1 MVRISE
7 ITEDA
12 ANKEGEPREGDGE
25 PEEEEKTEE
34 RLQEERD
41 ETKERTREPAESNPA
56 ELATPPAEDPNE
68 ETPQPAGKV
77 LSNDYALRVAY
88 IMRSYLS
95 MRQGGAAAGTAED
108 AAGCGPGEEERCR
121 AMMEVV
127 RKESGR
133 WAVSRVVLEHT
144 HPLEPPPDPA
154 GALAGGGLLPRV
166 DMEFDSVSAAKAY
179 YSTYGEKMGFKAQMG
194 SGKRSRGNRILIMQR
209 FLCSKGSYPPYGSA
223 ADSAARKRKRGPYKK
238 RAQKDAEEAKK
249 DGEVVEVIQVE
260 SLSKKPGAVG
270 DEHGGEAQGDRPK
283 KRTFLAERDLM
294 PKEPA
299 REINSVKDS
308 AAADKGQDGGKVP
321 LVSNPAQSKLLRDL
335 GIRVSRYTHEERR
348 DIVRKYMQKKS
359 NRQAVDRS
367 IKIPSRQALAERR
380 QRGVGGKFLS
390 KEEMQTLNRQEEPA
404 EEEPELPEEVVAN
417 AGGVP
422 IVGMVFENEA
432 KAYDYY
438 VKYAGSVGF
447 SVRKGGWDKSAR
459 NNTRSRVYICSREGF
474 RPKNEAKRPRPE
486 TRTGC
491 PSRMAIKITSSGKY
505 RVTEFVPDH
514 NHQLAAP
521 LDIQMLKSEKLLTK
535 VQPRG
540 CEKAS
545 LIPAGYKN
553 YLRAKRSKDMQ
564 VGDTGAL
571 LEYLQ
576 KMKGDNPSFYY
587 AIQVDEYDQMTNVFW
602 ADAKSMIDYH
612 YFGDVVCFDTTYKAN
627 NSGRPFSLFIGVNHH
642 KQTVIFG
649 AAFLYDETVESFKW
663 LFETF
668 KTAMSGKQPKT
679 ILTDRCAAIRDAIGA
694 VWPGTTQH
702 CCVWQIYQHA
712 MKHLAHVF
720 EASETFAHDFS
731 HCIYD
736 FEDEEEFLAAWNS
749 MLEKYNLKDNEWL
762 TKLYEEREKWALV
775 YCRHI
780 FCADIKS
787 TLQEETLSTLLKEY
801 LNSGKDLSEFLKLY
815 EMLVNER
822 RYAEV
827 QADYHVNQGTPR
839 IPPLR
844 LLWQAANEYTPA
856 VFEMF
861 RREFELFMDCMVYS
875 CGEVGT
881 LSDYE
886 ATVKDKSKEQF
897 IRFDS
902 SDGSIMCSCRKFEHV
917 GIQCCHVL
925 KVLDFRN
932 IKELPPQYLLK
943 RWRKDAKAGSI
954 REGHGL
960 MLDGDPETS
969 QLHRYNSLCRIL
981 YKIAAR
987 AAENEDT
994 FTLMLNQTDQ
1004 LLQQVERILQTR
1016 LLEKPSLANASR
1028 DQHNN
1033 LAESGDVQH
1042 DNNYESQKMSG
1053 KKKNNGGVRHRHQ
1066 SEQEANRRQ
1075 KVRKGQPEKA
1085 EVAPGDN
1092 GPHVAPSN
1100 VPSQSRN
1107 PSNQFLAPNHFMQGP
1122 YVSPH
1127 QFGLGTAQ
1135 NFHPMAQFGQ
1145 DSSSSAL
1152 QQQLFH
1158 GSAHLTQGY
1167 PTPDIHALQF
1177 VGSNPQ
1183 LDHQGGDQGHCA
1195 IPVWDFL

>member
-1 MVRISE
+1 MVLISE
-7 ITEDA
+7 ITEEA
-12 ANKEGEPREGDGE
+12 AKKEGEPKEGDGE
-25 PEEEEKTEE
+25 PEEEGPPEERAETEE
-34 RLQEERD
+34 RPQ
-41 ETKERTREPAESNPA
+41 EPAAIDPG
-56 ELATPPAEDPNE
+56 ELAPPSAEDPKE
-68 ETPQPAGKV
+68 DGPPPAGKM
-77 LSNDYALRVAY
+77 LHNEYALRVAY
-88 IMRSYLS
+88 IMRNYLY
-95 MRQGGAAAGTAED
+95 MRQGGAAASGATGGG
-108 AAGCGPGEEERCR
+108 AAGEERCR

-144 HPLEPPPDPA
+144 HQLEPPPDPA
-154 GALAGGGLLPRV
+154 GALAGGGLVPRV
-166 DMEFDSVSAAKAY
+166 DMEFDSISAAKAY
-179 YSTYGEKMGFKAQMG
+179 YSTYGEKMGFKAQSG

-209 FLCSKGSYPPYGSA
+209 FLCSKGSYPPYGNA
-223 ADSAARKRKRGPYKK
+223 ADGAARKRKRGPYKK
-238 RAQKDAEEAKK
+238 RAQKDAKEAQKH
-249 DGEVVEVIQVE
+249 GEVVEVIQVE
-260 SLSKKPGAVG
+260 SSTERAGAVG
-270 DEHGGEAQGDRPK
+270 DEHGGEVQSGQLK
-283 KRTFLAERDLM
+283 KGAVLAEKDMM

-299 REINSVKDS
+299 TEINSRKDS
-308 AAADKGQDGGKVP
+308 AAVGKGQDGGKVP
-321 LVSNPAQSKLLRDL
+321 LVSNPAQSRLLREL

-348 DIVRKYMQKKS
+348 DIILKYMQKRS

-390 KEEMQTLNRQEEPA
+390 KEEMQTLNRQEEQA

-422 IVGMVFENEA
+422 IVGMVFENED
-432 KAYDYY
+432 KAYEYY
-438 VKYAGSVGF
+438 VKYAGGLGF
-447 SVRKGGWDKSAR
+447 SVRKGWWDRSAR
-459 NNTRSRVYICSREGF
+459 NVTRSRVYVCSREGF

-491 PSRMAIKITSSGKY
+491 LSRMAIKITSSGKY

-514 NHQLAAP
+514 NHQLATP
-521 LDIQMLKSEKLLTK
+521 LDIQMLKSQKLLTK
-535 VQPRG
+535 VQPRV
-540 CEKAS
+540 CQTAC
-545 LIPAGYKN
+545 LIPSGYKN
-553 YLRAKRSKDMQ
+553 YLRVKRAKDMQ
-564 VGDTGAL
+564 VGDAGAL

-612 YFGDVVCFDTTYKAN
+612 YFGDVVCFDTSYRAN
-627 NSGRPFSLFIGVNHH
+627 DYGRPFALFIGMNHH

-679 ILTDRCAAIRDAIGA
+679 ILTDRCAVISDAIAA
-694 VWPGTTQH
+694 VWPGTTH
-702 CCVWQIYQHA
+702 HFCGWQIYQNA
-712 MKHLAHVF
+712 VKHLARVF
-720 EASETFAHDFS
+720 EGSENFAHDFS
-731 HCIYD
+731 RCIYD

-762 TKLYEEREKWALV
+762 TKLYEEREKWALA
-775 YCRHI
+775 YSRHV
-780 FCADIKS
+780 FCADIKG
-787 TLQEETLSTLLKEY
+787 TLREETLSNVLKEY
-801 LNSGKDLSEFLKLY
+801 LNSEKDLSLFFKLY
-815 EMLVNER
+815 EMLVEER

-827 QADYHVNQGTPR
+827 QADYHANQGTPR

-844 LLWQAANEYTPA
+844 LLWQAANAYTPA

-886 ATVKDKSKEQF
+886 ATVKDKTKEYF
-897 IRFDS
+897 LRFDS
-902 SDGSIMCSCRKFEHV
+902 SDGSVICSCRKFERV

-932 IKELPPQYLLK
+932 IKELPPQYILK
-943 RWRKDAKAGSI
+943 RWRKDAKAGSM
-954 REGHGL
+954 RESHGFI
-960 MLDGDPETS
+960 LDGDPKTS
-969 QLHRYNSLCRIL
+969 QSNRYSSLCRIL

-987 AAENEDT
+987 AAVNEDT
-994 FTLMLNQTDQ
+994 FTLMVNQSDH
-1004 LLQQVERILQTR
+1004 LLEQVEQILQTR
-1016 LLEKPSLANASR
+1016 LLEKPPIANAPR
-1028 DQHNN
+1028 GQHSN
-1033 LAESGDVQH
+1033 LIESGDVHH
-1042 DNNYESQKMSG
+1042 DRNNETQKVSG
-1053 KKKNNGGVRHRHQ
+1053 RKRNNGGVRRRHQ
-1066 SEQEANRRQ
+1066 SEQEINNRQ
-1075 KVRKGQPEKA
+1075 KVRKGQPEEA
-1085 EVAPGDN
+1085 EVAPRDN
-1092 GPHVAPSN
+1092 EPHVAPN
-1100 VPSQSRN
+1100 TIPSQPRN

-1122 YVSPH
+1122 YVTAH
-1127 QFGLGTAQ
+1127 QFGLGTTQ
-1135 NFHPMAQFGQ
+1135 GFHPMTQFGQ
-1145 DSSSSAL
+1145 DSPASAL
-1152 QQQLFH
+1152 QQQPFH

-1167 PTPDIHALQF
+1167 PAPDIHALQF

>member
-1 MVRISE
+1 MVLISE
-7 ITEDA
+7 ITEDSA
-12 ANKEGEPREGDGE
+12 KKEGEPKQGDGE
-25 PEEEEKTEE
+25 TEEEEKAAE

-41 ETKERTREPAESNPA
+41 KTKDRPQEPAKSNPA
-56 ELATPPAEDPNE
+56 ELATPPAEDPKE
-68 ETPQPAGKV
+68 EAPQPAGKM
-77 LSNDYALRVAY
+77 LYNDYALRVAY

-95 MRQGGAAAGTAED
+95 MRQGAAAAGNAGD
-108 AAGCGPGEEERCR
+108 AGGGGPGGEERCR

-154 GALAGGGLLPRV
+154 GTLASGRLLPRL
-166 DMEFDSVSAAKAY
+166 DMEFDSISAAKAY
-179 YSTYGEKMGFKAQMG
+179 YSTYSEKMGFKAQTG

-209 FLCSKGSYPPYGSA
+209 FLCSKGTYPPYGSA
-223 ADSAARKRKRGPYKK
+223 ADGAARKRKRGPYKK
-238 RAQKDAEEAKK
+238 RVQKNAEEAKK

-260 SLSKKPGAVG
+260 SSLEKAGAVG
-270 DEHGGEAQGDRPK
+270 DKHGGKAQSGHPK
-283 KRTFLAERDLM
+283 KRTFLAEKDLM
-294 PKEPA
+294 PKEPL
-299 REINSVKDS
+299 RDINLVKDS
-308 AAADKGQDGGKVP
+308 AVGRGQDGGKVP
-321 LVSNPAQSKLLRDL
+321 LVSNPAESKLLRDL

-348 DIVRKYMQKKS
+348 DIVRKYMQKKG

-417 AGGVP
+417 AGGLP
-422 IVGMVFENEA
+422 IVGMVFENED
-432 KAYDYY
+432 KAYEYY

-459 NNTRSRVYICSREGF
+459 NITRSRVYVCSREGF
-474 RPKNEAKRPRPE
+474 RPKNEAKRPRSE

-491 PSRMAIKITSSGKY
+491 PARMAIKITSSGKY
-505 RVTEFVPDH
+505 RVTEFVSDH

-521 LDIQMLKSEKLLTK
+521 LDIQMLKSQKLLTK
-535 VQPRG
+535 VQTTD

-553 YLRAKRSKDMQ
+553 YLRTKRSKDMR
-564 VGDTGAL
+564 VGDAGAL

-587 AIQVDEYDQMTNVFW
+587 AIQVDEYDQLTNVFW

-627 NSGRPFSLFIGVNHH
+627 NYGRPFSLFIGVNHH
-642 KQTVIFG
+642 KQTVIFS

-663 LFETF
+663 LFKTF
-668 KTAMSGKQPKT
+668 KAAMSGKQPKT
-679 ILTDRCAAIRDAIGA
+679 ILTDRCAAISDAIGA
-694 VWPGTTQH
+694 VWPDTTQH

-712 MKHLAHVF
+712 VKHLAHVF
-720 EASETFAHDFS
+720 EGSETFARDFS
-731 HCIYD
+731 QCIYD
-736 FEDEEEFLAAWNS
+736 FEDDEEFLAAWNS

-775 YCRHI
+775 YSRHI

-787 TLQEETLSTLLKEY
+787 TLREETLSTVLKEY
-801 LNSGKDLSEFLKLY
+801 LNSEKDLSEFFKLY
-815 EMLVNER
+815 EMLVDER

-827 QADYHVNQGTPR
+827 QADYHANQGTPR

-844 LLWQAANEYTPA
+844 LLWQAANAYTSV

-886 ATVKDKSKEQF
+886 ATVKDKRKEHF

-902 SDGSIMCSCRKFEHV
+902 SDGSVMCSCRKFEHV

-932 IKELPPQYLLK
+932 IKELPPQYILK

-954 REGHGL
+954 RDGHGL
-960 MLDGDPETS
+960 LLDGDPKTS

-981 YKIAAR
+981 YKIASR

-994 FTLMLNQTDQ
+994 FTLMVNQADQ
-1004 LLQQVERILQTR
+1004 FLEQVERILQTR
-1016 LLEKPSLANASR
+1016 LLEGPSLANASKG
-1028 DQHNN
+1028 QHNI
-1033 LAESGDVQH
+1033 LVESGDIHH
-1042 DNNYESQKMSG
+1042 DNNHENQKMSG
-1053 KKKNNGGVRHRHQ
+1053 KKKNSGGVRRRHQ
-1066 SEQEANRRQ
+1066 SEQETNRKQ
-1075 KVRKGQPEKA
+1075 KVRKGQPEEA
-1085 EVAPGDN
+1085 EVGSRDN
-1092 GPHVAPSN
+1092 EPHVAPN
-1100 VPSQSRN
+1100 NITSQSGN

-1122 YVSPH
+1122 YVTPH
-1127 QFGLGTAQ
+1127 QFGLGPAQ
-1135 NFHPMAQFGQ
+1135 GFHPTTQFG
-1145 DSSSSAL
+1145 

-1158 GSAHLTQGY
+1158 GGALTQGY
-1167 PTPDIHALQF
+1167 PTPDMHTLQF
-1177 VGSNPQ
+1177 VGNNSQ
-1183 LDHQGGDQGHCA
+1183 LDNQDGDQGHCA